1 MKNFIVAI
9 WKLVS
14 SNAITTRQ
22 TSNKFGLLSLL
33 WQFCSFLF
41 VPRKANRQP
50 NELRRMEFD
59 KDFLGKLFEQAVVN
73 LRLCQN
79 YELRTSSVDTSQR
92 MLNALLPEKQL

>member
-1 MKNFIVAI
+1 MRSIINAI
-9 WKLVS
+9 WKLIS
-14 SNAITTRQ
+14 LNANATRQ

-41 VPRKANRQP
+41 GPRKANKQP